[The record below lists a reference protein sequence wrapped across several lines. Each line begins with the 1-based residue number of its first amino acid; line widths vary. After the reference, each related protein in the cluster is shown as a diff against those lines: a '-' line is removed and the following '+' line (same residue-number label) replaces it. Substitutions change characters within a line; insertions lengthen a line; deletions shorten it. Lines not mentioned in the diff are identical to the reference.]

1 MPAVDAVGEVVS
13 DGPGKRIDDHAHQHP
28 EEFVEGPCRKFRV
41 IRLKLREAI
50 FADIEPSPEHEP
62 HRVEPNHP
70 GLKRGA
76 IEFGISSGGRN
87 SLKGLASGAEEIA
100 MDEIAVGLVD

>member
-1 MPAVDAVGEVVS
+1 MPAVDAVGEVGS
-13 DGPGKRIDDHAHQHP
+13 DGPGKRIDDHAHQHT

-41 IRLKLREAI
+41 IRLKLREAVL
-50 FADIEPSPEHEP
+50 ADIKPGPKHKP
-62 HRVEPNHP
+62 DGIEPNHP

-76 IEFGISSGGRN
+76 IEFGISGGGRN